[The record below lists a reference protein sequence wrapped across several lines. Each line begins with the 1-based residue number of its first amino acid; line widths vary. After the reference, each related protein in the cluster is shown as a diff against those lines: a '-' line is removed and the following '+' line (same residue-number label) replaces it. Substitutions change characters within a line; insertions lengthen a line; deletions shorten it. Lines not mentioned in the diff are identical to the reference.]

1 MNSHCRTPVFDDT
14 DTTKTFIRNA
24 TGFEILGLAGGPSQ
38 KMFVDPDEIP
48 SLIFLSLE
56 GILCRFFWS

>member
-1 MNSHCRTPVFDDT
+1 VFDDT